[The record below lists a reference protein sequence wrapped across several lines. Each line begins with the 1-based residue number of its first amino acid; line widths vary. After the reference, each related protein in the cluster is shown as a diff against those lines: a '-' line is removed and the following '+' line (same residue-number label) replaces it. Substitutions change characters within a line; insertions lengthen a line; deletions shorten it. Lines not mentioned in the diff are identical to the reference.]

1 MKRRN
6 FLNGLMVGAA
16 ALGTSVAVRPLRTWA
31 QVAAANTSPASRSL
45 SIGYRTID
53 VMGRSAQVFAWF
65 GRMADRDLRWR
76 LEPTSTCRYRAPS
89 TSRR

>member
-1 MKRRN
+1 

-16 ALGTSVAVRPLRTWA
+16 ALGTSVAVRPLRTWD

-53 VMGRSAQVFAWF
+53 VMGRSAQVFGLVRPD
-65 GRMADRDLRWR
+65 GRTGLEVEAGTDFELSLSSAID
-76 LEPTSTCRYRAPS
+76 EPTLIHW
-89 TSRR
+89 

>member
-1 MKRRN
+1 

-53 VMGRSAQVFAWF
+53 VMGRSAQVFGLVRPD
-65 GRMADRDLRWR
+65 GRPGLEVEAGTDFDLS
-76 LEPTSTCRYRAPS
+76 LSSAIDEPTL
-89 TSRR
+89 